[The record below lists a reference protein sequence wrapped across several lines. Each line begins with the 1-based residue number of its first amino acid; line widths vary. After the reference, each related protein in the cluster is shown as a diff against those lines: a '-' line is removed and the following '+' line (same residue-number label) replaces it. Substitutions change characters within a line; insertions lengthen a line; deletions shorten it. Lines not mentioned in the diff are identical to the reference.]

1 MSRPPMSCEASLV
14 YSSPYEYRMVKHPEQ
29 RVAVFIDAQNMY
41 HSAQHM
47 FGGNPNF
54 AEILKDAVAGRRLV
68 RAIAYVIRGKTGTE
82 QPFFDALEKLGITTK
97 EKDLQEFASGAK
109 KADWDVGLAVDAIR
123 ISDLVDV
130 VVICSGDGDFI
141 PLVEYLQHQGR
152 IVEVVAFRPTTSG
165 KLQDTVDDFVDLASD
180 RKYVLRRRRR
190 AASGTSD
197 AESQ

>member
-1 MSRPPMSCEASLV
+1 MIR
-14 YSSPYEYRMVKHPEQ
+14 HPDQ

-54 AEILKDAVAGRRLV
+54 AEILQDAVDGRKLI

-82 QPFFDALEKLGITTK
+82 QAFFDALTKLGIEAK

-123 ISDLVDV
+123 IAELVDV

-141 PLVEYLQHQGR
+141 PLVEFLQHRGR
-152 IVEVVAFRPTTSG
+152 IVEVASFRPTTSG
-165 KLQDTVDDFVDLASD
+165 KLQGIVDGFLDLAAD
-180 RKYVLRRRRR
+180 PKRYVIRRRRR
-190 AASGTSD
+190 AA
-197 AESQ
+197 EKEE

>member
-1 MSRPPMSCEASLV
+1 MI
-14 YSSPYEYRMVKHPEQ
+14 KHTDQ
-29 RVAVFIDAQNMY
+29 RVAVFIDAQNLY

-54 AEILKDAVAGRRLV
+54 RSILEDVVAGRRLV

-82 QPFFDALEKLGITTK
+82 QTFFDALGKLGIVSK

-109 KADWDVGLAVDAIR
+109 KGDWDVGLAIDAVR

-141 PLVEYLQHQGR
+141 PLVEFLQHRGR
-152 IVEVVAFRPTTSG
+152 IVEVASFRPTTSG
-165 KLQDTVDDFVDLASD
+165 KLQEIVDDFTDLAADPKRYTIRSSRRTTD
-180 RKYVLRRRRR
+180 RPVKPR
-190 AASGTSD
+190 ASTKRATPRKRSS
-197 AESQ
+197 